1 MTDATQVAG
10 ETYGWQ
16 NADAYDHDWQKAMG
30 EGDRAAL
37 RRLLRPD
44 AIVVHHDG
52 RFETGS
58 AYLDRNEQG
67 TGPRIVAFAMTEG
80 QAIRFEST
88 VVITGKMEA
97 TVVRGD
103 ERRPLV
109 GSVTRT
115 WVRESGGWSLA
126 ALATSGH

>member
-1 MTDATQVAG
+1 MTDAPLVAS
-10 ETYGWQ
+10 
-16 NADAYDHDWQKAMG
+16 NADAYDHDWQEAMAA
-30 EGDRAAL
+30 GDIAAL

-58 AYLDRNEQG
+58 TYLDRNEEG
-67 TGPRIVAFAMTEG
+67 AGPRIVAFAMTEG
-80 QAIRFEST
+80 RAIWFDDT

-109 GSVTRT
+109 ASVTRT
-115 WVRESGGWSLA
+115 WVRENTGWSLV
-126 ALATSGH
+126 ALASSGH